1 MKNITL
7 VPVDTLRNFTIDVF
21 LAVGL
26 PCDDAETCAEVLL
39 ASDLRGIESHGM
51 SRLKMYIDRILE
63 GRQKPITKID
73 ILRETP
79 ATALLDGNHGMG
91 AVISTKAMRMAI
103 EKAKKV
109 GTGTVAVT
117 NSTHFGIAGYYPLMA
132 VKEEMIGLCV
142 TNTRPSVAPTFGVQ
156 PLLGTNPIAFGAP
169 TDEDIPF
176 LFDAGTPIIQRGK
189 VEILARKNK
198 TLPPGYVIDQSG
210 FPATDPHAI
219 LLGLNKDANA
229 FLPLGGSGENFGG
242 HKGYGLGT
250 MVEILSASLQNGQ
263 FLTGLIGL
271 STDGQK
277 RPFGL
282 GHFFQA
288 ISIEAFTSIDQF
300 KKTTGNILRVLR
312 ASKKAHGAIRIFT
325 AGEKEAEAEK
335 ANQLRGIEL
344 SPNLVEELNQLAA
357 SLKLIGYKF

>member
-1 MKNITL
+1 MEKITR
-7 VPVDTLRNFTIDVF
+7 VPVVKLRKFTIDVF
-21 LAVGL
+21 LSVGV
-26 PCDDAETCAEVLL
+26 PSDDAATCAELLL
-39 ASDLRGIESHGM
+39 AADLRGIESHGM

-63 GRQKPITKID
+63 GRQKPITRID

-91 AVISTKAMRMAI
+91 AVISTTAMRTAI

-132 VKEEMIGLCV
+132 VKEDMIGICV

-169 TDEDIPF
+169 TDENIPF
-176 LFDAGTPIIQRGK
+176 LFDAATPIIQRGK
-189 VEILARKNK
+189 VEIHARKNK
-198 TLPPGYVIDQSG
+198 PFPPGYVIDHCG
-210 FPATDPHAI
+210 YPATDPHAI

-229 FLPLGGSGENFGG
+229 FLPLGGAGEDFGG
-242 HKGYGLGT
+242 HKGYGLGV
-250 MVEILSASLQNGQ
+250 MVEILSASLQNGK
-263 FLTGLIGL
+263 FLTDLIGF
-271 STDGQK
+271 SVDGQK

-300 KKTTGNILRVLR
+300 KKTTGNILRALR
-312 ASKKAHGAIRIFT
+312 TSKKASGSARIFT

-335 ANQLRGIEL
+335 VNQIKGIEL
-344 SPNLVEELNQLAA
+344 SSNLVEEVNQLAA
-357 SLKLIGYKF
+357 NLKLMDYKF